1 MDSSLYEKINR
12 LLENDRLSLDELRD
26 IKKMLENLDDDSYV
40 KELKLKLGRRL

>member
-26 IKKMLENLDDDSYV
+26 IKKMLENLDDDSDV